1 MSGMP
6 PLLEAHGLVKRLGGR
21 LVVDGVDLV
30 CHGGQVLGLL
40 GPNGAGKTTT
50 LRMLYGFL
58 SADAG
63 VIRFEGADVSRQLS
77 RFKRQLGVCTQEDT
91 FDGDYGRLLEQAA
104 APFVNDGHGKCG
116 TSPTGFEPVFWP

>member
-1 MSGMP
+1 MSASSTELVGTMARMS
-6 PLLEAHGLVKRLGGR
+6 PLLEARGLVKRLGGR

-58 SADAG
+58 HPDAG
-63 VIRFEGADVSRQLS
+63 VIRIDGSDDADHARVGMQ
-77 RFKRQLGVCTQEDT
+77 
-91 FDGDYGRLLEQAA
+91 
-104 APFVNDGHGKCG
+104 
-116 TSPTGFEPVFWP
+116 EPVEHAQRRGLAGAVWAEQ